1 MNVSVPSVPLHLL
14 QRCNMSGKILFN
26 LALELYNCTIVLISL
41 ILCLELVEH
50 SCQLLSHSS
59 IINYLK
65 PELKFPQPFK
75 CSCIGIHVSLYRE
88 IKIRKCILGSN
99 VSTVLSE
106 LWGHISSKLT
116 FPYTISNLQ
125 ISVKFRGR
133 DITCALELL
142 KQHKITKR
150 GLIIEALS
158 NDNQAG
164 QSLHSLAV
172 PLYHH
177 DTVFNRVAQ

>member
-1 MNVSVPSVPLHLL
+1 MTPETAARGSGRQAFIKALEKHRKHFHSNYIVFDISRMNVSVPSVPLHLL

-75 CSCIGIHVSLYRE
+75 CSCTGIHVSLYRE

-106 LWGHISSKLT
+106 LWGHISSKLE
-116 FPYTISNLQ
+116 
-125 ISVKFRGR
+125 KK
-133 DITCALELL
+133 
-142 KQHKITKR
+142 KQRKK
-150 GLIIEALS
+150 
-158 NDNQAG
+158 NF
-164 QSLHSLAV
+164 SLHNLEFA
-172 PLYHH
+172 
-177 DTVFNRVAQ
+177 NICKI